1 MKAKI
6 KERKNTEGRR
16 KKEDQAVEKAVANA
30 TMEIPDAMI
39 DTEVRQMAND
49 FSQRIM
55 QQGLTVEQYFQFTGM
70 TEEKMME
77 ELRETL
83 GDIPLLFTF
92 RTLKEGGEKEIE
104 KSVYVKLN
112 EMAVK
117 TGFADLVDA
126 EAFTGT
132 DEVNTIVETAHL
144 YGVKVIASNHDF
156 QKTPP
161 KEEIVSRL
169 CFMQECGA
177 DIVKIAVMPRSKK
190 DVLTLLLATEEMVR
204 EHAQCPVVTMS
215 MSEVGVVS
223 RICGEAFGSA
233 LTFGAVKKA
242 SAPGQLGAEEL
253 RMVLKILH
261 DV

>member
-1 MKAKI
+1 MNTVNVRKVEIGKGIPKICVPVVGITRDDIIDAACKAK
-6 KERKNTEGRR
+6 ETADLVEWRADWYEDVLDF
-16 KKEDQAVEKAVANA
+16 KK
-30 TMEIPDAMI
+30 T
-39 DTEVRQMAND
+39 
-49 FSQRIM
+49 
-55 QQGLTVEQYFQFTGM
+55 
-70 TEEKMME
+70 EKMME

-104 KSVYVKLN
+104 KSVYVKL
-112 EMAVK
+112 
-117 TGFADLVDA
+117 
-126 EAFTGT
+126 
-132 DEVNTIVETAHL
+132 
-144 YGVKVIASNHDF
+144 
-156 QKTPP
+156 
-161 KEEIVSRL
+161 

-177 DIVKIAVMPRSKK
+177 DIVKIAVMPQSKK

-204 EHAQCPVVTMS
+204 EHAKCPVVTMS

>member
-1 MKAKI
+1 MNTVNVRKVEIGKGIPKICVPVVGITRDDIIDAACKAK
-6 KERKNTEGRR
+6 ETADLVEWRADWYEDVLDF
-16 KKEDQAVEKAVANA
+16 KK
-30 TMEIPDAMI
+30 T
-39 DTEVRQMAND
+39 
-49 FSQRIM
+49 
-55 QQGLTVEQYFQFTGM
+55 
-70 TEEKMME
+70 EKMME

-177 DIVKIAVMPRSKK
+177 DIVKIAVMPQSKK
-190 DVLTLLLATEEMVR
+190 DVLTLAEKYKVPFLTYSAEMLNEVEE
-204 EHAQCPVVTMS
+204 
-215 MSEVGVVS
+215 VS
-223 RICGEAFGSA
+223 SA
-233 LTFGAVKKA
+233 SSFVKKITGIDNVCERA
-242 SAPGQLGAEEL
+242 AVTYCKKHCEYFEL
-253 RMVLKILH
+253 IAGKSIETAMTAAIARRNI
-261 DV
+261 

>member
-1 MKAKI
+1 MNTVNVRKVEIGKGIPKICVPVVGITRDDIIDAACKAK
-6 KERKNTEGRR
+6 ETADLVEWRADWYEDVLDF
-16 KKEDQAVEKAVANA
+16 KK
-30 TMEIPDAMI
+30 T
-39 DTEVRQMAND
+39 
-49 FSQRIM
+49 
-55 QQGLTVEQYFQFTGM
+55 
-70 TEEKMME
+70 EKMME

-117 TGFADLVDA
+117 TGVADLVDA

-177 DIVKIAVMPRSKK
+177 DIVKIAVMPQSKK

-204 EHAQCPVVTMS
+204 EHAKCPVVTMS

>member
-1 MKAKI
+1 MNTVNVRKVEIGKGIPKICVPVVGITRDDIIDAACKAK
-6 KERKNTEGRR
+6 ETADLVEWRADWYEDVLDF
-16 KKEDQAVEKAVANA
+16 KK
-30 TMEIPDAMI
+30 T
-39 DTEVRQMAND
+39 
-49 FSQRIM
+49 
-55 QQGLTVEQYFQFTGM
+55 
-70 TEEKMME
+70 EKMME

-126 EAFTGT
+126 EA
-132 DEVNTIVETAHL
+132 

-177 DIVKIAVMPRSKK
+177 DIVKIAVMPQSKK

-204 EHAQCPVVTMS
+204 EHAKCPVVTMS

>member
-1 MKAKI
+1 MNTVNVRKVEIGKGIPKICVPVVGITRDDIIDAACKAK
-6 KERKNTEGRR
+6 ETADLVEWRADWYEDVLDF
-16 KKEDQAVEKAVANA
+16 KK
-30 TMEIPDAMI
+30 T
-39 DTEVRQMAND
+39 
-49 FSQRIM
+49 
-55 QQGLTVEQYFQFTGM
+55 
-70 TEEKMME
+70 EKMME

-177 DIVKIAVMPRSKK
+177 DIVKIAVMPQSKK

-204 EHAQCPVVTMS
+204 EHAKCPVVTMS

-253 RMVLKILH
+253 RMLLKILH